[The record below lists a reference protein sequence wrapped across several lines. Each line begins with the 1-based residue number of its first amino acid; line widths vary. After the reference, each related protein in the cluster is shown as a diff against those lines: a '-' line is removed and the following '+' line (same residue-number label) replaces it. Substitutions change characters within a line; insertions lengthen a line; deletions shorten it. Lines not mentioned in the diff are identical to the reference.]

1 MRINLYFKDNSE
13 KDAVILKMLN
23 DKYSPKDY
31 IKETL
36 YRLAIKAEKDKDIKK
51 SASQTVCFCPLQK
64 LSTDCSNI

>member
-1 MRINLYFKDNSE
+1 MTVFVPPLT

-36 YRLAIKAEKDKDIKK
+36 YRLAVKAEKDKDMKK
-51 SASQTVCFCPLQK
+51 MRH
-64 LSTDCSNI
+64 

>member
-36 YRLAIKAEKDKDIKK
+36 VSDGTHAVLN
-51 SASQTVCFCPLQK
+51 
-64 LSTDCSNI
+64 SN